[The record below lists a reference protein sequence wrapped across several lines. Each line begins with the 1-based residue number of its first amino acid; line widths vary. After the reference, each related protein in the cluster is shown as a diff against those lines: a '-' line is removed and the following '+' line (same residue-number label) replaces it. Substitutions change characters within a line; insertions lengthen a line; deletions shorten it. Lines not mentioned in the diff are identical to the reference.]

1 VPNSKM
7 GPCIRGVHKST
18 IWFSPTYAFFE
29 AYAGWRRSGGG
40 KKRLGFN
47 WDVEEGKAP
56 PCTLAKSPISS
67 SAAMAGTPSDRRV
80 PNAAGTRPLLQSCA
94 GTDTSTCGI

>member
-1 VPNSKM
+1 
-7 GPCIRGVHKST
+7 
-18 IWFSPTYAFFE
+18 
-29 AYAGWRRSGGG
+29 
-40 KKRLGFN
+40 
-47 WDVEEGKAP
+47 
-56 PCTLAKSPISS
+56 LAKSPISS